1 MKKIN
6 LLLIVSLITFNLS
19 AQQNINKKPF
29 AIELG
34 KARLTSIEKPIM
46 VSLNISEEDYAYLNS
61 KSDSILNT
69 LSPSKKKNLLR
80 EITDYQDKAMTIA
93 TNRYPNPD
101 DIYPRRETRILL
113 EEKNIKLW
121 GAKYDWYNQLNLT
134 AEKKFVVAYLLQSK
148 IQNLSQK

>member
-29 AIELG
+29 AVELG

-61 KSDSILNT
+61 KSDSILNSMST
-69 LSPSKKKNLLR
+69 EQKQNLLK
-80 EITDYQDKAMTIA
+80 EILSYKDKALTAA
-93 TNRYPNPD
+93 TKRYPNPD
-101 DIYPRRETRILL
+101 DIYALRETQIIL

-121 GAKYDWYNQLNLT
+121 AAKYDWYNQLNL
-134 AEKKFVVAYLLQSK
+134 AANKKFAVAHILQSK
-148 IQNLSQK
+148 IQNLKFK